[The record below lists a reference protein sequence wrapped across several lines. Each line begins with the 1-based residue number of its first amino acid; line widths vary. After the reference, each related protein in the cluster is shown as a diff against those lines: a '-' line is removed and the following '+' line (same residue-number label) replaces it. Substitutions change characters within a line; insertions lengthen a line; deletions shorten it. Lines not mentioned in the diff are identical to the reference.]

1 MSSEQVAAV
10 LRQCGRQV
18 RLIVA
23 RPVGDPN
30 DPVARAAEFPLV
42 PTAQLDENVRRV
54 ADALDRGADYRLAAQ
69 TLRSAVAPSANA
81 PAAATSAAAP
91 LNNSSSPDV

>member
-23 RPVGDPN
+23 RPVGDPS
-30 DPVARAAEFPLV
+30 DPATRAADFPLV
-42 PTAQLDENVRRV
+42 PTAQLDEYVRRV

-69 TLRSAVAPSANA
+69 TLASLR
-81 PAAATSAAAP
+81 AAASPTTGTSTILADKPA
-91 LNNSSSPDV
+91 DV